1 MPILCR
7 LRVIFCFFRSANRCQ
22 FLPMHAIPGQSM
34 PILANPCQ
42 SMPIRCQSGVIL
54 SFRKIANL
62 GQYVPIQS
70 KCFSQTHILQS
81 SANSSSAFQQLS
93 KANPYQS
100 RSIHC
105 LSYANTEPLCRRS
118 ANLGFFS
125 SANSKAILY
134 CISISPGHATST

>member
-1 MPILCR
+1 MHANPMPIEGHFL
-7 LRVIFCFFRSANRCQ
+7 
-22 FLPMHAIPGQSM
+22 FLPVCQSV
-34 PILANPCQ
+34 PILANACHSWSIHANPCQ
-42 SMPIRCQSGVIL
+42 SVPIH
-54 SFRKIANL
+54 ANPL
-62 GQYVPIQS
+62 PIGGHPFIPQNCQYVPIQS

-100 RSIHC
+100 RSIHYQ
-105 LSYANTEPLCRRS
+105 SYANTEPLCRRS

-134 CISISPGHATST
+134 CISVSPGHATST